1 MQVIK
6 EFDDDQVLKSA
17 VKKHADHDRNFCD
30 IENYCL
36 MYPDMKI
43 ADVVP
48 EIQYKFTVQ
57 KYKYELG
64 RPYLKT
70 SLYFNAKKRLYV

>member
-1 MQVIK
+1 
-6 EFDDDQVLKSA
+6 
-17 VKKHADHDRNFCD
+17 
-30 IENYCL
+30 